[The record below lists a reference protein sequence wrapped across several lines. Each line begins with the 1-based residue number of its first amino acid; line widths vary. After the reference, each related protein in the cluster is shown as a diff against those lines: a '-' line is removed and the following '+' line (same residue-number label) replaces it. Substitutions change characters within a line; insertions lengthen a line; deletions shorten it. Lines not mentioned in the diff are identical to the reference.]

1 MAKDSLDCDYMH
13 RLVELRWEE
22 EQKRPAASCL
32 VGAKK
37 TLVRPDEVNANILD
51 HWWLREE
58 NVYVGANPILP
69 ERERYPYAKMVLQ
82 SYEAPS
88 LYPANDFAR
97 YDGLIDYTMGY
108 RLDSDIV
115 RTSGAVHFKLNS
127 EKLKND
133 VLQNPN
139 PHPMKKRR
147 MAAWLTKVLQQHGL
161 QVDIYGA
168 CGSLQC
174 GTKRTEEC
182 YKMVEQEYKFYLSFE
197 NSLCNHYVT
206 EKFFTLL
213 RYDVVP
219 VTYGL
224 GQELTGAPKD
234 AYIDVFDFPDVQTLA
249 AYLLYLD
256 SNATAYN
263 EYFRYNALA
272 NSNATTYNEYFRYNI
287 LAANCNATA
296 YNE

>member
-1 MAKDSLDCDYMH
+1 
-13 RLVELRWEE
+13 
-22 EQKRPAASCL
+22 
-32 VGAKK
+32 
-37 TLVRPDEVNANILD
+37 
-51 HWWLREE
+51 
-58 NVYVGANPILP
+58 
-69 ERERYPYAKMVLQ
+69 MVLQ

-147 MAAWLTKVLQQHGL
+147 MAAWFVSNCKHASSNRMELTKVLQQHGL

-263 EYFRYNALA
+263 EYFRWKQFYEVKKILGESRVCCKLCEILVRGIEPQRQYTNVQAWLS
-272 NSNATTYNEYFRYNI
+272 NGQWINATENEELSHFINGSPY
-287 LAANCNATA
+287 LASQALLQPKL
-296 YNE
+296 